1 MARGMNG
8 TAATNNG
15 RPTSR
20 RTRDSRG
27 SGRRRAGSVGRFL
40 GLLALLP
47 LAGRAPLY
55 ARLLWALVLD
65 ERIPASRKAMLAGAV
80 GYVFLGR
87 DVIPDS
93 IPLIGGL
100 DDLVVVA
107 IATDLFLDGVD
118 PDVLAEKLTALGIPR
133 SSYDEDVARVRG
145 LLPGPVRRTI
155 RRLPQALQVAGEAIQ
170 NAGLG
175 PRLRG
180 WLDREGSPA

>member
-1 MARGMNG
+1 MARGMHG
-8 TAATNNG
+8 TAATDNS
-15 RPTSR
+15 RATSR
-20 RTRDSRG
+20 GRRG
-27 SGRRRAGSVGRFL
+27 SSRRRAGSVGRFI

-170 NAGLG
+170 NARLG

-180 WLDREGSPA
+180 WLDKEGSPA